1 MATAEHPT
9 GLPKNDSKE
18 IFGWLMYDWANS
30 VFYTTVIGVLLGPY
44 LTALA
49 QQSVGE
55 NGVVF
60 NLGFLGS
67 VTAESLF
74 PLSISISVFLQ
85 LFILPLLGAVA
96 DYTHL
101 KKRFMAFFCYL
112 GVTASCLFF
121 FITGDSYIWGNILMI
136 VSNLGFGASIVFYNA
151 YLVDLTTEDKRDRI
165 SSWGFASGYI
175 GAVIMLVI
183 NILLIGYAEQL
194 GMSKSRAVRFS
205 MLAASLWWGVFALIT
220 FFLVRSRGAVNK
232 LPAGKNIVTVGFSE
246 LFKTLKELI
255 RLRYTARFL
264 LCYLFY
270 NDGIQTVINSSS
282 VFLANELF
290 KAHGYEVNQGLLLG
304 IFLAAQ
310 IAGLIGAIVFE
321 RIART
326 IGTKNT
332 IIVTLAMW
340 AGVVIFAFSL
350 LRETISLSLGGYT
363 LNIDIF
369 AQAWIMS
376 TWIGLVLGSSQAL
389 SRSLYSQMIPPG
401 KESSFFSFYEISD
414 KGTSWVGPLIFSI
427 VVASTGSYR
436 NAILALIVFFVVGI
450 IMLIFTDTN
459 RAIAEAQAE
468 PAIGSG

>member
-1 MATAEHPT
+1 MATGTAHA
-9 GLPKNDSKE
+9 LPKNDRRE

-44 LTALA
+44 LTSLA
-49 QQSVGE
+49 QESVGP
-55 NGVVF
+55 NGVVLS
-60 NLGFLGS
+60 LGFLGS

-74 PLSISISVFLQ
+74 PLCISISVFLQ
-85 LFILPLLGAVA
+85 LFLLPLLGAVA

-112 GVTASCLFF
+112 GVAASCLLF

-136 VSNLGFGASIVFYNA
+136 ISNLGFGASIVFYNA
-151 YLVDLTTEDKRDRI
+151 YLVDLTTEDKRDSI

-175 GAVIMLVI
+175 GALIMLGL
-183 NILLIGYAEQL
+183 NFALLFNAEAL
-194 GMSKSRAVRFS
+194 GISTSRAVRIC
-205 MLAASLWWGVFALIT
+205 MLAASLWWGIFALIT
-220 FFLVRSRGAVNK
+220 FFLVKARGAVNK
-232 LPAGKNIVTVGFSE
+232 IPQGKNIVTVGFTE
-246 LFKTLKELI
+246 LFKTFKELI

-290 KAHGYEVNQGLLLG
+290 KAHGYEVNQGLLLA
-304 IFLAAQ
+304 IFGAAQ
-310 IAGLIGAIVFE
+310 LAGLVGALVFE
-321 RIART
+321 RIARF

-332 IIVTLAMW
+332 IMVTLAMW

-350 LRETISLSLGGYT
+350 LKDTVTIPLGSYSF
-363 LNIDIF
+363 NIDIF

-376 TWIGLVLGSSQAL
+376 VWIGLVLGSSQAL
-389 SRSLYSQMIPPG
+389 SRSLFSQMIPPG

-436 NAILALIVFFVVGI
+436 NAILALIVFFLVGI
-450 IMLIFTDTN
+450 VALFFTDTN
-459 RAIAEAQAE
+459 RAVAEAQAVNN
-468 PAIGSG
+468 G